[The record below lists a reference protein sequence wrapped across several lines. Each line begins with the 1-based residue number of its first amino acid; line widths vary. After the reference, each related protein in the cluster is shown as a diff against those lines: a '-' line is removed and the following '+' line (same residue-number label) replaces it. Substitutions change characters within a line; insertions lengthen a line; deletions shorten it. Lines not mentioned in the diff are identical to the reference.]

1 MTKKAFI
8 SYSRTNGD
16 HLNRVVRIAESLRVD
31 HGIDVILDVW
41 DCTEGDDLNHFMES
55 MVNDET
61 IDFVIILSDLQYC
74 NRANDRE
81 GGVGKESTIISSQI
95 YDKQKDSKFIPVF
108 LDILSNGKPSL
119 PIFCN
124 TRFAIDMTDIELDIE
139 KTEEIARKV
148 HNKPLFEKPKI
159 GKVPDYNQDQNDL
172 KKAIKKL
179 TLSKSYNRMRNFE
192 EALDIIY
199 KTLENI
205 ENSIEDY
212 NKEDLM
218 ELKEI
223 FDTWKEVIT
232 YALNNDNFYFREII
246 IEHYNRCLTLTEEE
260 FENPMTRIFNYF
272 SFLILVSESLSLGA
286 NEFLKD
292 LLNAKFNFSRREAN
306 YYILSLYPRAL
317 SRKYSYETNVKK
329 MLAELYFEGKDL
341 KKVQEADVI
350 LYTESLMKKDI
361 QSEYE
366 TWHGSLLYSRWPMLE
381 QRTINILIN
390 KFRSK
395 NYLAQFDFLFGSS
408 QSEVFEKYDNI
419 NLTRDL
425 PTIFNFIDKEEI
437 GSY

>member
-41 DCTEGDDLNHFMES
+41 HCTEGDDLNHFMES

-329 MLAELYFEGKDL
+329 C
-341 KKVQEADVI
+341 
-350 LYTESLMKKDI
+350 
-361 QSEYE
+361 
-366 TWHGSLLYSRWPMLE
+366 
-381 QRTINILIN
+381 
-390 KFRSK
+390 
-395 NYLAQFDFLFGSS
+395 
-408 QSEVFEKYDNI
+408 
-419 NLTRDL
+419 
-425 PTIFNFIDKEEI
+425 
-437 GSY
+437 

>member
-8 SYSRTNGD
+8 SYSRTSED
-16 HLNRVVRIAESLRVD
+16 HLNRVVRIAENLRVD

-41 DCTEGDDLNHFMES
+41 DCTEGDDLNYFMES

-61 IDFVIILSDLQYC
+61 IDFVIILSDIQYC

-95 YDKQKDSKFIPVF
+95 YDKQRDSKFIPVF
-108 LDILSNGKPSL
+108 LDVLSNSNPAL
-119 PIFCN
+119 PTFCN

-159 GKVPDYNQDQNDL
+159 GKVPDYNQNQNDL

-179 TLSKSYNRMRNFE
+179 TLSKSYNETKNFE

-199 KTLENI
+199 KTLETI
-205 ENSIEDY
+205 ENSVEEY
-212 NKEDLM
+212 NKDDLM
-218 ELKEI
+218 TLKEV
-223 FDTWKEVIT
+223 FDTWKELMT
-232 YALNNDNFYFREII
+232 YALNNDNFYFRELI
-246 IEHYNRCLTLTEEE
+246 IEHYNRCLKLTEEE

-272 SFLILVSESLSLGA
+272 SFLILVSEALSSGA

-292 LLNAKFNFSRREAN
+292 LLNAKFHFSRREAN
-306 YYILSLYPRAL
+306 YYILSLYPQVL
-317 SRKYSYETNVKK
+317 SRKYSYDTNVKK
-329 MLAELYFEGKDL
+329 MLAEIYFEGKDL
-341 KKVQEADVI
+341 KKVQDADVI
-350 LYTESLMKKDI
+350 LYTESLLKKDI
-361 QSEYE
+361 HSVYE
-366 TWHGSLLYSRWPMLE
+366 TWHGVLLYSKWPMLE
-381 QRTINILIN
+381 QQTINILIN

-395 NYLAQFDFLFGSS
+395 KYLDQFDFLFGSS
-408 QSEVFEKYDNI
+408 QREVLENYDKI
-419 NLTRDL
+419 KSTQEI

>member
-8 SYSRTNGD
+8 SYSRTSD
-16 HLNRVVRIAESLRVD
+16 EHLNRVVRIGESLRVD

-41 DCTEGDDLNHFMES
+41 DCTEGDDLNFFMES

-61 IDFVIILSDLQYC
+61 IDFVIILSDFQYF

-81 GGVGKESTIISSQI
+81 GGVGKESTIITSQI

-108 LDILSNGKPSL
+108 LDILDNGKPSL
-119 PIFCN
+119 PTFCN

-139 KTEEIARKV
+139 KIEEIARKI
-148 HNKPLFEKPKI
+148 HDKPLFEKPRL
-159 GKVPDYNQDQNDL
+159 GKVPDYNQNQNEL

-179 TLSKSYNRMRNFE
+179 TLSKSYNETRNFE

-205 ENSIEDY
+205 ENSVEEY
-212 NKEDLM
+212 NKDDLM
-218 ELKEI
+218 TLKEV
-223 FDTWKEVIT
+223 FDTWKEFIT
-232 YALNNDNFYFREII
+232 YALNNDNFYFRELI
-246 IEHYNRCLTLTEEE
+246 IEHYNRCLKLTEEE

-272 SFLILVSESLSLGA
+272 SFLILVSESLSSGA

-292 LLNAKFNFSRREAN
+292 LLNAKFHFSRREAN
-306 YYILSLYPRAL
+306 YYILSLYPQVL
-317 SRKYSYETNVKK
+317 SKKYSYNTNVKK
-329 MLAELYFEGKDL
+329 MLAEMYFEGKEL
-341 KKVQEADVI
+341 KKVQDADVI

-361 QSEYE
+361 HSVYE
-366 TWHGSLLYSRWPMLE
+366 TWHGVLLYSRWPMLE
-381 QRTINILIN
+381 QQTINILIN

-395 NYLAQFDFLFGSS
+395 KYLDQFDFLFGSS
-408 QSEVFEKYDNI
+408 QREVFENYDKI
-419 NLTRDL
+419 KSTQEI

>member
-8 SYSRTNGD
+8 SYSRTSED
-16 HLNRVVRIAESLRVD
+16 HLSRVVRIAENLRVD

-41 DCTEGDDLNHFMES
+41 DCTEGDDLNYFMES

-61 IDFVIILSDLQYC
+61 IDFVIILSDIQYC

-95 YDKQKDSKFIPVF
+95 YDKQRDSKFIPVF
-108 LDILSNGKPSL
+108 LDILSDGKPAL
-119 PIFCN
+119 PTFCN

-139 KTEEIARKV
+139 KTEEIARKI

-159 GKVPDYNQDQNDL
+159 GKVPDYNQNQNDL

-179 TLSKSYNRMRNFE
+179 NFSKSYNETRNFE

-205 ENSIEDY
+205 ENSVEEY
-212 NKEDLM
+212 NRDDLM
-218 ELKEI
+218 TLKEV
-223 FDTWKEVIT
+223 FDTWKELIT
-232 YALNNDNFYFREII
+232 YALNNDNFYFRELI
-246 IEHYNRCLTLTEEE
+246 IEHYNRCLKLTEEE
-260 FENPMTRIFNYF
+260 FKNPMTRIFNYF
-272 SFLILVSESLSLGA
+272 SFLILVSEALSSGA

-292 LLNAKFNFSRREAN
+292 LLNAKFHFSRRETN
-306 YYILSLYPRAL
+306 YYILSLYPQAL
-317 SRKYSYETNVKK
+317 SKKYSYYTNVKK
-329 MLAELYFEGKDL
+329 MLAEIYFEGKDL
-341 KKVQEADVI
+341 KKVQDADVI
-350 LYTESLMKKDI
+350 LYTESLMKKEI
-361 QSEYE
+361 HNVYE
-366 TWHGSLLYSRWPMLE
+366 TWHGVLLDSKWIFLE
-381 QRTINILIN
+381 QQTINILIN

-395 NYLAQFDFLFGSS
+395 KYLKQFDFLFGSS
-408 QSEVFEKYDNI
+408 QREVFENYEKI
-419 NLTRDL
+419 KSSQEI